1 LTRRI
6 IMYRFSKSLPVL
18 AGLLVVSIL
27 LIGLVA
33 AQNSAP
39 QSQAKTQVEG
49 VWKITEV
56 LVPPKN
62 PAEKATTVT
71 DPQPG
76 LIIFTKGYYSFLAV
90 RGRQPRAAFAPAKDP
105 ENLTDAEKIA
115 RYEQWGP
122 FTANTGTYEVKGSM
136 LQLHPIVAKNV
147 EVMTSGTPIT
157 WELKMEPPNT
167 LRLIPPSDRSATDPR
182 LKFTR
187 LE

>member
-1 LTRRI
+1 LTKRI
-6 IMYRFSKSLPVL
+6 IMYNFNKSL
-18 AGLLVVSIL
+18 AGLLVVSML

-33 AQNSAP
+33 SENSAV
-39 QSQAKTQVEG
+39 QSQTKTQVEG
-49 VWKITEV
+49 VWKIAEV
-56 LVPPKN
+56 QVPSKN
-62 PAEKATTVT
+62 PAEKGTTIT
-71 DPQPG
+71 NPQPG
-76 LIIFTKGYYSFLAV
+76 LIIFTKGYYSLLAV
-90 RGRQPRAAFAPAKDP
+90 RGREPRAAFAPAKDP

-115 RYEQWGP
+115 RYEQWSP

-157 WELKMEPPNT
+157 WELKVEAPNS
-167 LRLIPPSDRSATDPR
+167 LWLIPPSARATTDPR

>member
-1 LTRRI
+1 
-6 IMYRFSKSLPVL
+6 MYRLSKSLPAF

-33 AQNSAP
+33 AQNSVA

-49 VWKITEV
+49 VWKIAEV
-56 LVPPKN
+56 LMPSKN
-62 PAEKATTVT
+62 PAEKGTTIT
-71 DPQPG
+71 NPQPG
-76 LIIFTKGYYSFLAV
+76 LIIFTKGYYSLLVV
-90 RGRQPRAAFAPAKDP
+90 RGREPRAAFAPAKDP
-105 ENLTDAEKIA
+105 EHLTDAEKIA
-115 RYEQWGP
+115 RYEQWSP

-157 WELKMEPPNT
+157 WELKVEAPNS
-167 LRLIPPSDRSATDPR
+167 LWLIPPADRATTDPR